1 MTMNTMTTAGRAR
14 IVTAT
19 ALFGAFVFSFATLPA
34 AADGLSLP
42 TATVK
47 FGDLDVLHPQGAAVL
62 YARIQAAA
70 MNVCSSFDGLGL
82 GHGAALHRDGCVNK
96 AIVGA
101 VTQVDSPALSA
112 VYNAHEGKELPTRL
126 TSLPNSLTTS
136 AAR

>member
-1 MTMNTMTTAGRAR
+1 VSKALRDVYTRRDRLERMDVHVGDAGHR
-14 IVTAT
+14 
-19 ALFGAFVFSFATLPA
+19 L
-34 AADGLSLP
+34 ADSLSLP

-70 MNVCSSFDGLGL
+70 MNVCSSFDGLGR
-82 GHGAALHRDGCVNK
+82 GAALHRDGCVNK
-96 AIVGA
+96 AVVGA

-136 AAR
+136 TAR

>member
-1 MTMNTMTTAGRAR
+1 MNTMTTAGRAR

-70 MNVCSSFDGLGL
+70 MNVCSSFDGLGR
-82 GHGAALHRDGCVNK
+82 GAALHRDGCVNK

>member
-1 MTMNTMTTAGRAR
+1 MTMNTMTTASRAR
-14 IVTAT
+14 IVIAT
-19 ALFGAFVFSFATLPA
+19 SLFGAFVFSFATLPA

-47 FGDLDVLHPQGAAVL
+47 FGELDVLHPQGAAVL

-70 MNVCSSFDGLGL
+70 MNVCSSFDGLGR
-82 GHGAALHRDGCVNK
+82 GAALHRDDACVNK

-112 VYNAHEGKELPTRL
+112 VYNAHEGKVLPTRP

-136 AAR
+136 AAQ

>member
-1 MTMNTMTTAGRAR
+1 MTMNTMTTARRAR

-19 ALFGAFVFSFATLPA
+19 ALFGAFVFSSFATLPA
-34 AADGLSLP
+34 AADALSLP

-70 MNVCSSFDGLGL
+70 MNVCSSFDGL

-126 TSLPNSLTTS
+126 TSLPNGLTTS

>member
-1 MTMNTMTTAGRAR
+1 MTMNTTTTASRAR
-14 IVTAT
+14 IVSAT

-34 AADGLSLP
+34 AADSLSLP

-70 MNVCSSFDGLGL
+70 MSVCPSFDVFGR
-82 GHGAALHRDGCVNK
+82 GAALHSDDACVKK

-112 VYNAHEGKELPTRL
+112 VYNAHEGKDLPTRL